1 MASSDTP
8 GGTRATLDAMSLVD
22 DIVLLAGYCHSDYR
36 PGHPAHKA
44 AHRVLTANEQG
55 GLPRALAGAIL
66 AGAERR
72 LTALIQT
79 EVEALVKTEGD

>member
-8 GGTRATLDAMSLVD
+8 SGTRATLDAMSLVEDITRIAQYCEGMD
-22 DIVLLAGYCHSDYR
+22 DVELDAAARRVL
-36 PGHPAHKA
+36 A
-44 AHRVLTANEQG
+44 AHRNG
-55 GLPRALAGAIL
+55 GLPRALAGGIL

-79 EVEALVKTEGD
+79 EIEALVKAEGSGG